1 MPRREEEGF
10 VPPTDEK
17 LERWRDLVSHLAD
30 GDTSKVRS
38 LVRSHF
44 SSYALVQFADTTTGQ
59 TYFLLQEVPTVEKGW
74 GSVIV
79 NPDAARNLAVEVPHP
94 VFDLDTHRQ
103 GADLFRR
110 TGARMLLL
118 AGTHRCSNRKQSPCD
133 GQSGVCN
140 DGHYHVSDA
149 AHDVEAPF
157 QAAHEV
163 LVDRWPEMTALSLHG
178 NGNDDCETVFLSS
191 GVADETPPVLDTLAR
206 ELDERGVATGVP
218 GTSSCP
224 LVGSTNVQGRYTNGS
239 SHPCRDPASTA
250 TGTFIHVE
258 QRRDFR
264 ADEEAYGDLIEA
276 VNATF

>member
-1 MPRREEEGF
+1 M
-10 VPPTDEK
+10 PPTDEE
-17 LERWRDLVSHLAD
+17 LERWRDLVSHFAD
-30 GDTSKVRS
+30 GDTSAVRS

-44 SSYALVQFADTTTGQ
+44 SSYALVQFADSTTGQ
-59 TYFLLQEVPTVEKGW
+59 TYFLLQEAPTVEKGW

-118 AGTHRCSNRKQSPCD
+118 AGTHRCSNREQSPCD

-149 AHDVEAPF
+149 AHVVDAPF

-163 LVDRWPEMTALSLHG
+163 FVDRWPEMTALSLHG

-191 GVADETPPVLDTLAR
+191 GVVDETPPVLDTLAR
-206 ELDERGVATGVP
+206 ELHERGVATGVP
-218 GTSSCP
+218 SSSSCP

-239 SHPCRDPASTA
+239 SHPCTDPASTA

-264 ADEEAYGDLIEA
+264 ADEGAYGALIES
-276 VNATF
+276 VNAIF